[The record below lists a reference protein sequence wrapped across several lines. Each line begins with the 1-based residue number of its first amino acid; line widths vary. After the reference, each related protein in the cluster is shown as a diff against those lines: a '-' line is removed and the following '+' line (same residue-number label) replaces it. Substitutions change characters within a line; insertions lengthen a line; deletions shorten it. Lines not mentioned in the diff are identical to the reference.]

1 MMNEE
6 WRDVVGYDDMYKG
19 MYQVS
24 NMGRVRS
31 LDRIDS
37 VGKRQHGRI
46 LKYGDSGDG
55 YKIVVFTKSSK
66 SRTIKVHRLV
76 AMAFVANKDN
86 KLVVN
91 HKDEN
96 KYNNIHENLEWVTHK
111 YNVNYGTGLKRMA
124 EKLSKQIE
132 VIYPDDTYEIWE
144 SASKFARE
152 NGMSRDGIYRVL
164 NGVQNTTHGGMRFEY
179 VN

>member
-1 MMNEE
+1 
-6 WRDVVGYDDMYKG
+6 
-19 MYQVS
+19 
-24 NMGRVRS
+24 
-31 LDRIDS
+31 
-37 VGKRQHGRI
+37 
-46 LKYGDSGDG
+46 
-55 YKIVVFTKSSK
+55 
-66 SRTIKVHRLV
+66 
-76 AMAFVANKDN
+76 
-86 KLVVN
+86 
-91 HKDEN
+91 
-96 KYNNIHENLEWVTHK
+96 
-111 YNVNYGTGLKRMA
+111 MA